1 MPEENFG
8 GDTAGLLQNL
18 STLWLSGDTRKG
30 RKGVPTIHVLPVDL
44 AKRYKLDKPCRILLE
59 GRPDL
64 NGILI
69 RYFGE
74 KQNGDTEAL
83 KNGNSR

>member
-1 MPEENFG
+1 MKGEEFE

-30 RKGVPTIHVLPVDL
+30 RKGVPTLHVLPVDL
-44 AKRYKLDKPCRILLE
+44 ARRYKLHEPCRILLE

-64 NGILI
+64 GGILI
-69 RYFGE
+69 RYFGP
-74 KQNGDTEAL
+74 KQNGDSEAL
-83 KNGNSR
+83 KNSR